1 MALVVSELKSM
12 TVPELKKALL
22 ERKLNVVGKKQDLI
36 NRLTEFLNAE
46 TKAAE
51 PEPEKKVVEKSPVK
65 EAPVVAAPQAK
76 TEATKENVSCCSQE
90 LFLQFKNWMVLVLC
104 LFTIQRVWIVL
115 ACCLLRSVHAFGF
128 FMSVRSQI

>member
-1 MALVVSELKSM
+1 MKYFPTLFSDIKMALVVSELKSM

-51 PEPEKKVVEKSPVK
+51 PEPEKKVVEKSSPVK
-65 EAPVVAAPQAK
+65 EAPVVAAPQGK
-76 TEATKENVSCCSQE
+76 TEATKENV
-90 LFLQFKNWMVLVLC
+90 
-104 LFTIQRVWIVL
+104 R
-115 ACCLLRSVHAFGF
+115 
-128 FMSVRSQI
+128 